1 MFFGMNYDDYIEH
14 LFKLH
19 YARLVAIAQS
29 MLRDADESRD
39 VVSDVF
45 ALMWERKLRLQ
56 PDAEWQYLAVSVRN
70 RCLKSLAH
78 GKAAQ
83 RAQLLYP
90 IELSIYDDSG
100 ELRRSRLEVL
110 PQAIASSL
118 DEQQRQAL
126 ELCFGQGMTQSQ
138 AASRMG
144 ISLATVGRRIVSAV
158 RTLKETPKKSA
169 E

>member
-1 MFFGMNYDDYIEH
+1 MNYDDYIEH

-19 YARLVAIAQS
+19 YARLVAVAQS
-29 MLRDADESRD
+29 MLRDTDESRD

-45 ALMWERKLRLQ
+45 ALMWERKQRLL

-70 RCLKSLAH
+70 RCLKRLAH
-78 GKAAQ
+78 AKAEQ

-90 IELSIYDDSG
+90 IELAIYGADESH
-100 ELRRSRLEVL
+100 RHRLEAL
-110 PQAIASSL
+110 PGAMAAGL
-118 DEQQRQAL
+118 DEQQRQAID
-126 ELCFGQGMTQSQ
+126 LCFGQGMTQSQ
-138 AASRMG
+138 AADRMG

-158 RTLKETPKKSA
+158 RILKETFKKSA

>member
-1 MFFGMNYDDYIEH
+1 MNYDDYIEH
-14 LFKLH
+14 LFMQH

-45 ALMWERKLRLQ
+45 AQMWERKQRLL
-56 PDAEWQYLAVSVRN
+56 PGAEWQYLAVSVRN
-70 RCLKSLAH
+70 RCLKRMAH

-90 IELSIYDDSG
+90 IELSIYTAD
-100 ELRRSRLEVL
+100 EQHRRRLEAL
-110 PQAIASSL
+110 PQAMDSSL

-126 ELCFGQGMTQSQ
+126 DLCFGQGMTQSQ

-158 RTLKETPKKSA
+158 RILKETLKKSA